1 MYILLFSYEQLLIH
15 TLDCIELLLSKVA
28 PLTDSSVFEISFTL
42 FITIL
47 DQGDSGSASAPQ
59 SESLIRLSDDTR
71 LALLRHLKTLL
82 NICDQSVF
90 NALLMNN
97 SQFKFKLGFF
107 INVLLKLT
115 KKSKYFK
122 IHASALNLL
131 SVFYLKSVS
140 LLFDT
145 FDFGITYMPGHETN
159 DFVVNITAFTLPS
172 IVSTIANLI
181 SVCSGGGNHYKL
193 HSKVIEASL
202 KLLYIVLT
210 ITFNTKQTFNESEE
224 KDKIDEKGYSLPEVK
239 FTQDWFDKT
248 TANICLILRPLFDT
262 LLEHPDISVRCTLQ
276 KIASNLILNT
286 CTKFMLQSVDII
298 IRVPISLFDE
308 PQSAHFEVQFK
319 ELTLNLSKAE
329 FDQLRSILENEL
341 LSHINQTLQHSSTD
355 TLLSSLRI
363 LSGFFQILDP
373 ESLFRLFLLI
383 PQHKSK
389 LFRLLIRLS
398 QFDYKRKL
406 QQVAVEDI
414 EEHLGPTE
422 LAHSQADDLFDTDA
436 FDLPQY
442 LLYLNSAPLVQA
454 YLTSVRKLVVNESSF
469 KIIYDHLI
477 ELLSESQFDPAV
489 LLLFNCLLSAISEQ
503 MVPSLRHYIDELLK
517 LYCMQLE
524 LSSLQ
529 HFHEEEHRDSD
540 ETLRPLSI
548 SQLSSICTPFSV
560 SPASS
565 LAAKA
570 ADQDEPTKATS
581 EKHFIYQQCLLLQ
594 GITSIYSLL
603 YSVDPATKTLFFRH
617 LFCYFLEAS
626 SSEVHLVATVAER
639 MLLFLGRRFNCG
651 DGKVAKMVLENL
663 DYLYSSMTVAL
674 DYDILRQSDDHDN
687 DDSNRLETVF
697 RVDTYSL
704 KTVQVALQTI
714 LRLLGQL
721 HRSSKSVDLKDLDYL
736 HRLMDQILN
745 VIKYYSI
752 HPLPRY
758 TANLNRLLTILCAY
772 LELVEAVCDQD
783 AQFSRRIEE
792 KTQEEKIT
800 LTTAFL
806 EEYISSF
813 LFMKVQDEID
823 FKDDNVG
830 DDVDESKIL
839 KDVTEQANKEEAEKR
854 SILESP
860 IVKSRVA
867 DILNQCS
874 FILSD
879 SNVDI
884 RLNVLLLACKSMK
897 LLRSYEGMLP
907 LSVVNVC
914 VNVCNNI
921 TTYHL

>member
-1 MYILLFSYEQLLIH
+1 MSNVCHRTNFHILLFSYEQLLLH
-15 TLDCIELLLSKVA
+15 SLDCIELLLSKVA
-28 PLTDSSVFEISFTL
+28 PLTDSSIFEISFTL

-47 DQGDSGSASAPQ
+47 DQGDSDSTSAPQ
-59 SESLIRLSDDTR
+59 SQSLIDLIRLSDDTR
-71 LALLRHLKTLL
+71 LVLLCHLKTLL
-82 NICDQSVF
+82 SICDQSVF
-90 NALLMNN
+90 NALMMNN

-107 INVLLKLT
+107 ITVLLKLT

-122 IHASALNLL
+122 IHASSLDLL

-145 FDFGITYMPGHETN
+145 FDFGITYTPGHETN
-159 DFVVNITAFTLPS
+159 GFVVNMTAFTLPS
-172 IVSTIANLI
+172 IISTIAKLI
-181 SVCSGGGNHYKL
+181 SVCSGSGNHYKL
-193 HSKVIEASL
+193 HSSVIVASL
-202 KLLYIVLT
+202 RLLYIVLT
-210 ITFNTKQTFNESEE
+210 ITFNTRQTFNKIEE
-224 KDKIDEKGYSLPEVK
+224 KDKIDDKGHSLPEVK
-239 FTQDWFDKT
+239 FTKDWFDKT
-248 TANICLILRPLFDT
+248 TENICFILRPIFDT
-262 LLEHPDISVRCTLQ
+262 LLEHPDISVCCALQ
-276 KIASNLILNT
+276 KTASNLILNT
-286 CTKFMLQSVDII
+286 CTSFMLRSVDII
-298 IRVPISLFDE
+298 IRVPIAYFDE
-308 PQSAHFEVQFK
+308 PQSAHFDAQFK
-319 ELTLNLSKAE
+319 ELTSNLSKTE

-341 LSHINQTLQHSSTD
+341 LSHINQTLQSCSTD

-363 LSGFFQILDP
+363 LSGFFQILDS
-373 ESLFRLFLLI
+373 ESLFRLFFLI
-383 PQHKSK
+383 TQHKSK
-389 LFRLLIRLS
+389 LFRLLIKLS

-406 QQVAVEDI
+406 QQVKVEEHF
-414 EEHLGPTE
+414 EEHLDPT
-422 LAHSQADDLFDTDA
+422 AHNQDQVDDLFDA

-442 LLYLNSAPLVQA
+442 LIYLNSAPLVQT
-454 YLTSVRKLVVNESSF
+454 YLTFVRKLVVNESSF
-469 KIIYDHLI
+469 TILYDYLI

-489 LLLFNCLLSAISEQ
+489 LLLFNCLLSGISKQ
-503 MVPSLRHYIDELLK
+503 MVPSLRNYIDELLK

-524 LSSLQ
+524 LSSLK
-529 HFHEEEHRDSD
+529 HFHEEENRDS
-540 ETLRPLSI
+540 EKTLRPLSI
-548 SQLSSICTPFSV
+548 SQLSSICTPSSM
-560 SPASS
+560 SPALS
-565 LAAKA
+565 LKI
-570 ADQDEPTKATS
+570 DQHEPTKATN

-603 YSVDPATKTLFFRH
+603 NSIDPATKTVFFRH

-626 SSEVHLVATVAER
+626 SCEVHLVANIAEK

-651 DGKVAKMVLENL
+651 DGKIAKMVLENL

-674 DYDILRQSDDHDN
+674 DYDILRQN
-687 DDSNRLETVF
+687 DDENDVNRLETVF
-697 RVDTYSL
+697 SVDTYSL
-704 KTVQVALQTI
+704 KTVQVALQTV
-714 LRLLGQL
+714 LRLLRQL

-783 AQFSRRIEE
+783 AHFSRRIEE

-806 EEYISSF
+806 EDYISSF
-813 LFMKVQDEID
+813 LFMKAQDEVD
-823 FKDDNVG
+823 FRDDNVG
-830 DDVDESKIL
+830 DDVDENKIL
-839 KDVTEQANKEEAEKR
+839 KEVSEQANKEELEKR

-879 SNVDI
+879 ANVDI

-897 LLRSYEGMLP
+897 LLRSYEGMLIQLI
-907 LSVVNVC
+907 LSML
-914 VNVCNNI
+914 
-921 TTYHL
+921 Y